1 MFEPPEILKL
11 IFYTYDMD
19 KEGYIDVQEL
29 KRAMNIL
36 HMVEAP
42 DTVTGF

>member
-11 IFYTYDMD
+11 LFYLYDVD

-29 KRAMNIL
+29 KRAMNTL
-36 HMVEAP
+36 HEVEAP
-42 DTVTGF
+42 DTVEGK